1 MYIEKELRE
10 RFELSY
16 NRINELPEELSE
28 NGDTALKDDLREF
41 FLHVSKYISGVFEA
55 YGVVGYDTDDEMRA
69 ADEARAVDETRPADK
84 TRLATDEA
92 TDKVI
97 ADNSSVMSLEQ
108 LRIRNEKIFAELQ
121 ADQYEKSYLN
131 PEYAADKLG
140 SFGKAMSFI
149 YAEIYNFPMLIADEK
164 DFDILILMELFLEID
179 SICSSEDGASLTA
192 VEEALYYYAYDY
204 SEELVRERIEEILL
218 PVEGLSY
225 KICMEADLGT
235 EDYLYSY
242 GEYIGDN
249 ERGLSKYLSSLP
261 QEEID
266 RIAETFVGGFRRGFE
281 TMSVPFDGKKTVNI
295 RYSIGQERIV
305 RAAIKG
311 FDKIG
316 LKPILC
322 RYAVSRINRKQVIRQ
337 GFTGISINMQFDY
350 DHRCDD
356 AFFLNKRFIERK
368 LDIMRKVYEEYRED
382 AAVYA
387 GPAVIESF
395 GETTAEPASKDD
407 ASSYTDAQQKLYTE
421 FATRSGELVN
431 EYIPGDKYSFT
442 IIAFPVPEVH
452 EDFEA
457 VFKDTVRLN
466 TLDSDKYQRIHQ
478 CMIDVLDRASYVK
491 VEGRNGNLTDIR
503 VSMRKL
509 VDPEHESQF
518 ENCTADVNI
527 PVGEVFTSPVLEGTK
542 GTLHVS
548 HVYLNGLLYKNLRM
562 DFEDGCVTDFTCSN
576 FEDEEKNRA
585 YIKENVLQNRETLPL
600 GEFAIGTNTAAYSM
614 ANKYGIMGKLP
625 ILIMEKTGPHFAVG
639 DTCYRHMEETR
650 IFNPDGKEIVSKE
663 NSFSALRDTE
673 PEKAY
678 FNCHTD
684 ITIPFNELG
693 RIYTVEEDGTEV
705 DIIRE
710 GRFVLEGTEEL
721 NEDLD

>member
-1 MYIEKELRE
+1 MFIDEELKE
-10 RFELSY
+10 RFDLAY
-16 NRINELPEELSE
+16 NRIKELPEELSE
-28 NGDTALKDDLREF
+28 NGENALKSDLREF
-41 FLHVSKYISGVFEA
+41 FLHVSKYIIDVFDS
-55 YGVVGYDTDDEMRA
+55 YGCIC
-69 ADEARAVDETRPADK
+69 
-84 TRLATDEA
+84 EA
-92 TDKVI
+92 TDDIKSDDATDLNDLH
-97 ADNSSVMSLEQ
+97 ADSGSSDDAEQ
-108 LRIRNEKIFAELQ
+108 LLFLRERNERVFAELRKN
-121 ADQYEKSYLN
+121 AYEKSYLN

-140 SFGKAMSFI
+140 SFGKALSYI
-149 YAEIYNFPMLIADEK
+149 YSEVYSFPMLIADDK
-164 DFDILILMELFLEID
+164 AFDILILMELFLEVY

-204 SEELVRERIEEILL
+204 SEELIRERIEEILL
-218 PVEGLSY
+218 PIEGLSY
-225 KICMEADLGT
+225 RICTEADLNS
-235 EDYLYSY
+235 EYYLYSY
-242 GEYIGDN
+242 GEYIGEN
-249 ERGLSKYLSSLP
+249 ERGLSKYLASLP

-266 RIAETFVGGFRRGFE
+266 KIAETFVGGFRKGFE
-281 TMSVPFDGKKTVNI
+281 TMNVPFDGKKTVNI

-337 GFTGISINMQFDY
+337 GFTNISLNMQFDY

-356 AFFLNKRFIERK
+356 ALFLNKRFIERK

-395 GETTAEPASKDD
+395 GEETAEPVAKDD

-452 EDFEA
+452 ERFED
-457 VFKDTVRLN
+457 VFEDTVRLN
-466 TLDSDKYQRIHQ
+466 TLDSNKYQRIHQ

-491 VEGRNGNLTDIR
+491 VEGRGDNKTDIR

-509 VDPEHESQF
+509 ADPEHESQF

-548 HVYLNGLLYKNLRM
+548 HVYLNGLLYKDLKM
-562 DFEDGCVTDFTCSN
+562 DFEDGCVTEYTCGN
-576 FEDEEKNRA
+576 FDDEEKNKA
-585 YIKENVLQNRETLPL
+585 YIKENVLQNRDTLPL

-684 ITIPFNELG
+684 ITIPFDELG

-705 DIIRE
+705 DIIRD

-721 NEDLD
+721 NEELD

>member
-1 MYIEKELRE
+1 MQISEEISE

-16 NRINELPEELSE
+16 SRIREIAKEPDGCIKND
-28 NGDTALKDDLREF
+28 GLRDYF
-41 FLHVSKYISGVFEA
+41 RHVAGYMTYVLEA
-55 YGVVGYDTDDEMRA
+55 YGCEPSEED
-69 ADEARAVDETRPADK
+69 
-84 TRLATDEA
+84 RLGF
-92 TDKVI
+92 
-97 ADNSSVMSLEQ
+97 
-108 LRIRNEKIFAELQ
+108 LRERNEKVFAELRSD
-121 ADQYEKSYLN
+121 AYEKSYLN
-131 PEYAADKLG
+131 PEYAAEKLG
-140 SFGKAMSFI
+140 SFGKVMSFV
-149 YAEIYNFPMLIADEK
+149 YAEIYSFPMLIADDK
-164 DFDILILMELFLEID
+164 AFDVLILMELFLELY
-179 SICSSEDGASLTA
+179 SMSCSDDQMGLTA
-192 VEEALYYYAYDY
+192 VEEAVYYYAYDY

-218 PVEGLSY
+218 PLEGTIY
-225 KICMEADLGT
+225 KICTEADLT
-235 EDYLYSY
+235 SEDYLYSY

-249 ERGLSKYLSSLP
+249 ERGLSRYLAGLP
-261 QEEID
+261 DEEIEK
-266 RIAETFVGGFRRGFE
+266 IADTFVGGFRRGFE
-281 TMSVPFDGKKTVNI
+281 TMNVPFDGKKTVNI

-305 RAAIKG
+305 RAAIKD
-311 FDKIG
+311 FEKIG

-337 GFTGISINMQFDY
+337 GVTNISFNMQFDY

-356 AFFLNKRFIERK
+356 QFFLNKRFVERK

-382 AAVYA
+382 AYVYA

-395 GETTAEPASKDD
+395 GEKTAEPVSKDD

-431 EYIPGDKYSFT
+431 EYIPGDRYSFT

-452 EDFEA
+452 ERFED
-457 VFKDTVRLN
+457 VFEDTVRLN
-466 TLDSDKYQRIHQ
+466 TLDSDKYRRIHQ
-478 CMIDVLDRASYVK
+478 YMIDVLDRAAYVK
-491 VEGRNGNLTDIR
+491 VEGRGDNHTDMH

-509 VDPEHESQF
+509 ADPEHESQF

-527 PVGEVFTSPVLEGTK
+527 PVGEVFTSPVLEGTN

-548 HVYLNGLLYKNLRM
+548 HVYLNGLLYRDLSM
-562 DFEDGCVTDFTCSN
+562 EFTDGCVSSYNCSN
-576 FEDEEKNRA
+576 FEDDEKNRS
-585 YIKENVLQNRETLPL
+585 YIRENVLQNRDTLPL

-639 DTCYRHMEETR
+639 DTCYRHMEDTR

-663 NSFSALRDTE
+663 NSFSMLRDSE

-684 ITIPFNELG
+684 ITIPFDELG

-705 DIIRE
+705 DIIRD
-710 GRFVLEGTEEL
+710 GRFVLPGTEEL
-721 NEDLD
+721 NEELV

>member
-1 MYIEKELRE
+1 MFEFTDAFKLMGNGDKQLIISNEIKERFDLSINRIQGIALEPCVKTDYFNHVAEYIIFTLELYGCIKKTDDGFSASEETSGDIPSLLKLRE
-10 RFELSY
+10 R
-16 NRINELPEELSE
+16 NEKVFEELRDE
-28 NGDTALKDDLREF
+28 NY
-41 FLHVSKYISGVFEA
+41 S
-55 YGVVGYDTDDEMRA
+55 
-69 ADEARAVDETRPADK
+69 
-84 TRLATDEA
+84 
-92 TDKVI
+92 
-97 ADNSSVMSLEQ
+97 
-108 LRIRNEKIFAELQ
+108 
-121 ADQYEKSYLN
+121 KSYLN
-131 PEYAADKLG
+131 PECSAEKLG
-140 SFGKAMSFI
+140 SFGKAMSFL
-149 YAEIYNFPMLIADEK
+149 YSEIYSFPMLIADDK
-164 DFDILILMELFLEID
+164 AFDVLILMELFLEIY
-179 SICSSEDGASLTA
+179 SICTAEGKPSLKA

-218 PVEGLSY
+218 PIEGLSY
-225 KICMEADLGT
+225 KICTEADLET

-249 ERGLSKYLSSLP
+249 ERGLSKYLASLP
-261 QEEID
+261 QEEINK
-266 RIAETFVGGFRRGFE
+266 IADTFVEGFRRGFE
-281 TMSVPFDGKKTVNI
+281 TMNVPFDGKKTVNI

-322 RYAVSRINRKQVIRQ
+322 RYAVGRINRKQVIRQ
-337 GFTGISINMQFDY
+337 GFTNISLNMQFDY

-395 GETTAEPASKDD
+395 GEKTAEPTAKDD
-407 ASSYTDAQQKLYTE
+407 ASAYTDAQQKLYTE

-452 EDFEA
+452 ERFEE

-466 TLDSDKYQRIHQ
+466 TLDSNKYQRIHQ

-509 VDPEHESQF
+509 ADPEHESQF

-684 ITIPFNELG
+684 ITIPFDELG